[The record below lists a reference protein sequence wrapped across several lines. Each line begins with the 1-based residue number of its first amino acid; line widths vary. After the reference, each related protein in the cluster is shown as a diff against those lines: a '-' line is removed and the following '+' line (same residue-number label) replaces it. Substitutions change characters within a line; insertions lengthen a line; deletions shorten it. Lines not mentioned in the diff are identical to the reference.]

1 MLAEKMTLADGMGV
15 VALVSPDAELHQR
28 LRVAF
33 KDDPRSN
40 FVAIQGTISEV
51 QSQLDAARGPE
62 VLVVDLTQDRD
73 AAISALDT
81 LRVSGYAG
89 AIITISHDLDE
100 PAVRGLLR
108 LSVSDWLPGNASTDE
123 IVGACGQALSKL
135 EAKTE
140 AERSSAAN
148 CLTFVP
154 ASGGV
159 GNTTLAVQAA
169 FLLAERD
176 QNYRST
182 CIIDLNFQSGSL
194 ADYLDLTPSLDLDAV
209 SAAPDRLDAR
219 LLEVMLS
226 RHQTGIAVLAAPR
239 APISTRAFDEAFVAH
254 LLGVA
259 SEMFS
264 HVVIDMPPMWMPWS
278 ESVLGGS
285 DQVFVVT
292 EFTVPA
298 LRKGRDFIQAV
309 RPVLAD
315 DADVRVIVNK
325 YHEQILG
332 GGLKKRDALELLGAH
347 LGGFISEDRALVREA
362 IDRGQ
367 PVSTSRAGKR
377 IARELAKVIVPAGK
391 ANTGG

>member
-1 MLAEKMTLADGMGV
+1 MLAEKMSLADGMGV
-15 VALVSPDAELHQR
+15 IALVSPDAELHQR
-28 LRVAF
+28 LRAAF
-33 KDDPRSN
+33 KDDPRSS
-40 FVAIQGTISEV
+40 FVAIQGSISEV

-73 AAISALDT
+73 AAIAALET
-81 LRVSGYAG
+81 LRASGYTG
-89 AIITISHDLDE
+89 AIITISYDLDE

-108 LSVSDWLPGNASTDE
+108 LSVSDWLPCNASTDE
-123 IVGACGQALSKL
+123 IVGACAQALSKL
-135 EAKTE
+135 EAK
-140 AERSSAAN
+140 AEVARSSAAN
-148 CLTFVP
+148 CLAFVP

-176 QNYRST
+176 QKYRST
-182 CIIDLNFQSGSL
+182 CVIDLNFQMGSL

-226 RHQTGIAVLAAPR
+226 RHQTGLAVLAAPR

-298 LRKGRDFIQAV
+298 LRKARDFMQAV

-315 DADVRVIVNK
+315 AADVRVIVNK
-325 YHEQILG
+325 YHEQLLG

-347 LGGFISEDRALVREA
+347 LGGFISDDRALVREA

-367 PVSTSRAGKR
+367 PVSSSRAGKR
-377 IARELAKVIVPAGK
+377 IARELAKVMAPAGK